1 MLEKALDRA
10 ENAGFLRL
18 FAEESTALRDMLLDF
33 PRLRTPGRWN
43 RELLG
48 MLRDLA
54 AGQPGEA
61 SFNGSQEANHPID
74 TAREHVNALTEPL
87 SQREQEVL
95 VLIHQGLANK
105 EIAERMSVAPATVK
119 AHIRNLYGKLG
130 VSRRTEALAK
140 AREVG
145 LLEDVAK
152 T

>member
-1 MLEKALDRA
+1 
-10 ENAGFLRL
+10 
-18 FAEESTALRDMLLDF
+18 
-33 PRLRTPGRWN
+33 
-43 RELLG
+43 

-61 SFNGSQEANHPID
+61 SFNSSQEAYHPID
-74 TAREHVNALTEPL
+74 TARPGGEPVNALAEPL

-95 VLIHQGLANK
+95 ALIHQGLANK

>member
-1 MLEKALDRA
+1 MLSGVGIGQEIERKKEAYRGNPQALQKRYQQNKQLVDLLALQQLKSEK
-10 ENAGFLRL
+10 E
-18 FAEESTALRDMLLDF
+18 TAVRNMQAQMQQN
-33 PRLRTPGRWN
+33 PATI
-43 RELLG
+43 
-48 MLRDLA
+48 A
-54 AGQPGEA
+54 Q
-61 SFNGSQEANHPID
+61 
-74 TAREHVNALTEPL
+74 
-87 SQREQEVL
+87 QREQEVL
-95 VLIHQGLANK
+95 VLIHQGLSNK